1 MVADMGIYESSGRSY
16 SDPISGVALI
26 TGLAGA
32 ILSGALWLVRFQ
44 PQTQVLG
51 SYGAQLAESAS
62 FADQIA
68 VLAAVLGVM
77 ALLLGILSSSGGRGR
92 FSTSIAIVL
101 GLVAISYPVL
111 TALNV
116 VTGPLTSHV
125 P

>member
-1 MVADMGIYESSGRSY
+1 M
-16 SDPISGVALI
+16 
-26 TGLAGA
+26 
-32 ILSGALWLVRFQ
+32 RFQ
-44 PQTQVLG
+44 PQTHMLG
-51 SYGAQLAESAS
+51 SYGSQLAESAS

>member
-1 MVADMGIYESSGRSY
+1 
-16 SDPISGVALI
+16 
-26 TGLAGA
+26 
-32 ILSGALWLVRFQ
+32 
-44 PQTQVLG
+44 
-51 SYGAQLAESAS
+51 
-62 FADQIA
+62 
-68 VLAAVLGVM
+68 M